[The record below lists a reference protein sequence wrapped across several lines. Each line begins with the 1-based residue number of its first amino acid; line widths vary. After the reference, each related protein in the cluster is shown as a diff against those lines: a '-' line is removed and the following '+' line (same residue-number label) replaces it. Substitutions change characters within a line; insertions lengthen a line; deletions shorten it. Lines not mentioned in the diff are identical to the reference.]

1 MINADM
7 RLYDY
12 FTIGANNAYG
22 QPQIPTEDSAPTG
35 KIVMCI
41 YTISQ
46 AIADNIKYSGA
57 NYIGLTKQDINDS
70 YIISYQ
76 NKRLKVLYVNSVGRY
91 KQVYLADI

>member
-35 KIVMCI
+35 QIVMAI
-41 YTISQ
+41 YTSSQ
-46 AIADNIKYSGA
+46 AIQDNINYSGA
-57 NYIGLTKQDINDS
+57 NYVGLTKQNIDDS

-76 NKRLKVLYVNSVGRY
+76 NKRLKVLYVNPIGRY
-91 KQVYLADI
+91 KQVYLSNL